1 MFSAKKLKLAALG
14 VAAIMSFGILAGCG
28 SDSAKNSKDKKYS
41 IGVVQLVEHNALDQA
56 NKGFIDALKERGF
69 E

>member
-28 SDSAKNSKDKKYS
+28 SDSAMPVTRVA
-41 IGVVQLVEHNALDQA
+41 IT
-56 NKGFIDALKERGF
+56 
-69 E
+69 